1 VADAATLDP
10 TDARL
15 ALRAA
20 QARSAVDLL
29 ACSGNERRALE
40 PFGTVLASDLG
51 VPTDWSV
58 QLTLAGPAVLRGVT
72 LPVPGELAAAQAW
85 ASQRAAGRGWLLGL
99 PDPVAARLDAA
110 AHGLVLA
117 DDLPVLAMGRA
128 AAAELEARG
137 TPDELE
143 IGPPH
148 DLAELHAAY
157 GGWMEDLALAEGLVC
172 ASDLTRA
179 RRRFLVGRLRS
190 GRAREV
196 VGCAMVWFAGGTAYL
211 SGLGV
216 LPQLRGQGFGRAL
229 AVEAARVGAA
239 APVDVVW
246 MYATDAGARLYESI
260 GFRPVGSLVRFG
272 PAA

>member
-1 VADAATLDP
+1 MPDAALDS

-29 ACSGNERRALE
+29 ACSGDERRALE

-72 LPVPGELAAAQAW
+72 LPLPGELAAARSW
-85 ASQRAAGRGWLLGL
+85 AHERAAGRGWLLGL
-99 PDPVAARLDAA
+99 PDSVSPQLDAA
-110 AHGLVLA
+110 AHGMVPV
-117 DDLPVLAMGRA
+117 DDLPVLALGRA
-128 AAAELEARG
+128 AAAELDAPG
-137 TPDELE
+137 APDELE

-148 DLAELHAAY
+148 DLAEMHAAY
-157 GGWMEDLALAEGLVC
+157 GGWMEDSELAEGLVC
-172 ASDLTRA
+172 AADLTRA

-211 SGLGV
+211 SGVGV
-216 LPQLRGQGFGRAL
+216 LPHLRGRGFGRAL
-229 AVEAARVGAA
+229 AVEAARVGAT

-246 MYATDAGARLYESI
+246 MYATDAGARLYQAI